1 MIEIEHLSKQYGNR
15 LVLSDINLKLPDK
28 GLIGIVGSS
37 GSGKTTLLNSLAGL
51 DREVQGRVLI
61 NGVDITKLKAQEM
74 LDFRLHH
81 IGYVFQNF
89 NLLNLETG
97 ENNIRVVLDSST
109 NVSREFKKRKI
120 RRLFAMF
127 NSEHLRKMK
136 VNKMS
141 GGEKQRVAIMRAIV
155 NKPSVVLCDEPTGA
169 LDQQNSKQIME
180 ILQQIS
186 VNSLVLVVTHDA
198 ELIKKYAD
206 KMVEIWDGKITSKH
220 LRKASK
226 ISKPAIEGTGQIV
239 KHGRIPFSF
248 KMRYAKNKM
257 KSKKFRTII
266 SNLMFSLS
274 LTGIGCSF
282 LLTSLVNKKM
292 DEAFSDLVN
301 GNQIVMSLKN
311 ESANTYSDVYSADEQ
326 SIQKIQKKY
335 EDKIKGIGVSYFVN
349 FEEFFQDGNNVY
361 LNSELNRFLIPGL
374 SARHFNEYKWY
385 ERNMITYPYS
395 VDLTED
401 DVVLGLPF
409 NDISNICYELNL
421 SRSYASFGQYLR
433 KTLVQ
438 ISLEVRNDEW
448 QYDDSQLF
456 NVLGVIETSRP
467 MILHSSHLWNKYVF
481 EDHMRF
487 PSLTGGELYF
497 PWEMQKTYFI
507 EPYSDPNNLLN
518 TLLFDPDLHDYVF
531 QKTNSSFTS
540 ALCNSTTI
548 CGENRIFVFYSNVN
562 GILPFDTEYIST
574 FFPDLEHYFFTSS
587 FGYSSFGSNLLSGFS
602 KNFFISLDQQ
612 KIDDAIDADTTLS
625 EEKEALVDLP
635 DGIIGGNYL
644 QSLDGALRFSTD
656 TSKLSRGRLP
666 KSNSEIVVSS
676 GVAKKLTPQDA
687 LGKRLYVASLRSET
701 VNQQQ
706 QMEKE
711 YSTASVVIVGIV
723 DEEKDYVFH
732 QNLWTI
738 SFFRDNLEINP
749 FSLIPNGV
757 IFELKQSVDTAPIIN
772 ELSKMYPKYSF
783 TNPQDELT
791 SSMGNTI
798 EYARVILLSFSLIAL
813 VISLLLLGTI
823 VLISIN
829 ENKAD
834 INLFHYLGLSRHQIH
849 GVFEVQTLL
858 RGLLAFLVSLV
869 EMVVIENVLSY
880 SMGQMFHFHK
890 FQFSFTPLPNL
901 IILICATILPVLVT
915 KFILVIVSKRKMIE

>member
-361 LNSELNRFLIPGL
+361 LNSELIVFL
-374 SARHFNEYKWY
+374 
-385 ERNMITYPYS
+385 
-395 VDLTED
+395 
-401 DVVLGLPF
+401 
-409 NDISNICYELNL
+409 
-421 SRSYASFGQYLR
+421 
-433 KTLVQ
+433 
-438 ISLEVRNDEW
+438 
-448 QYDDSQLF
+448 
-456 NVLGVIETSRP
+456 
-467 MILHSSHLWNKYVF
+467 
-481 EDHMRF
+481 
-487 PSLTGGELYF
+487 
-497 PWEMQKTYFI
+497 
-507 EPYSDPNNLLN
+507 
-518 TLLFDPDLHDYVF
+518 F
-531 QKTNSSFTS
+531 Q
-540 ALCNSTTI
+540 
-548 CGENRIFVFYSNVN
+548 VY
-562 GILPFDTEYIST
+562 
-574 FFPDLEHYFFTSS
+574 
-587 FGYSSFGSNLLSGFS
+587 
-602 KNFFISLDQQ
+602 
-612 KIDDAIDADTTLS
+612 
-625 EEKEALVDLP
+625 LP
-635 DGIIGGNYL
+635 DIL
-644 QSLDGALRFSTD
+644 MSTSG
-656 TSKLSRGRLP
+656 T
-666 KSNSEIVVSS
+666 NEI
-676 GVAKKLTPQDA
+676 
-687 LGKRLYVASLRSET
+687 
-701 VNQQQ
+701 
-706 QMEKE
+706 
-711 YSTASVVIVGIV
+711 
-723 DEEKDYVFH
+723 
-732 QNLWTI
+732 
-738 SFFRDNLEINP
+738 
-749 FSLIPNGV
+749 
-757 IFELKQSVDTAPIIN
+757 
-772 ELSKMYPKYSF
+772 
-783 TNPQDELT
+783 
-791 SSMGNTI
+791 
-798 EYARVILLSFSLIAL
+798 
-813 VISLLLLGTI
+813 
-823 VLISIN
+823 
-829 ENKAD
+829 
-834 INLFHYLGLSRHQIH
+834 
-849 GVFEVQTLL
+849 
-858 RGLLAFLVSLV
+858 
-869 EMVVIENVLSY
+869 
-880 SMGQMFHFHK
+880 
-890 FQFSFTPLPNL
+890 
-901 IILICATILPVLVT
+901 
-915 KFILVIVSKRKMIE
+915 